1 MVRIG
6 IYILTFLV
14 SFNSLC
20 LDQLLKLP
28 VLCQHYNE
36 HKETNKNLDVLD
48 FLAMHYLGD
57 DLNDNDHDKD
67 MQLPF
72 KGMDNH
78 TLNLIMTPFTE
89 AADII
94 FFSLQNDR
102 QKVNTKKH
110 LHSISLYTTLLRPPS
125 M

>member
-1 MVRIG
+1 M
-6 IYILTFLV
+6 

-72 KGMDNH
+72 KNISGYSLQLVFIPTDKH
-78 TLNLIMTPFTE
+78 AIYLPFT
-89 AADII
+89 IGLTQTNSI
-94 FFSLQNDR
+94 PYTCN
-102 QKVNTKKH
+102 
-110 LHSISLYTTLLRPPS
+110 LHSNPALFSVFRPPIV
-125 M
+125 